1 MAKLA
6 DLLDYQLQN
15 AQALSSLLES
25 EKVAITSRVSND
37 IETLAK
43 EKLVLISQL
52 QQTDQRIAS
61 HDDVALI
68 TEDDSYKDKV
78 NQIRSIV
85 HDCKQSNEVNGEA
98 LQRAQLSYNKL
109 SNLMQQ
115 SRGKIGMTYTSG
127 GRTSTVST
135 LGTDIKA

>member
-15 AQALSSLLES
+15 AQALSSLLER
-25 EKVAITSRVSND
+25 EKIAITTRISAD
-37 IETLAK
+37 IEHLAK
-43 EKLVLISQL
+43 EKLTLITQL
-52 QQTDQRIAS
+52 QQTDQRIAAHTDIEAMAEEES
-61 HDDVALI
+61 FKQKVA
-68 TEDDSYKDKV
+68 S
-78 NQIRSIV
+78 IRSIV

-115 SRGKIGMTYTSG
+115 SRGKIGMTYNSG
-127 GRTSTVST
+127 GRASTVST
-135 LGTDIKA
+135 LGTNIKA